1 MADDRPRQ
9 HPSPAFR
16 ELIFDRSDGR
26 CQREGCGRRIELE
39 TFHVAHLRAHS
50 HGGPLHE
57 SNAEAWCQPCNH
69 KWGSRDAGDSRV
81 IPREWQ
87 LEALD
92 RALSA
97 ITRGGAATISAAP
110 GAGKTVFAGLTF
122 EALRELGIVDRMVVL
137 APRRTLVGQWAEKLT
152 AQRHVELKPHSAIER
167 RGQAGVVV
175 TYQSLANPDA
185 LEVHLA
191 QAERARTL
199 LVLDEV
205 HHVGERPRGELPA
218 WARNVARLA
227 GNVAAHDL
235 HVAAILNLSGTLWR
249 SAQDERISTVLYR
262 TLDDNRLESLV
273 DFEVTVEELVGRG
286 ELRPLDLYR
295 LGAQVRLSDYQ
306 SLETVA
312 GALSDLDEQ
321 PARAVMGSLSSVDPW
336 RTAFVSS
343 VLNRLEAAHKAL
355 DGHHVKALIVAHRQE
370 AAAAFRD
377 EVNRQMQERGL
388 PPFAEIATTDEPD
401 SQATLETFRRQKKVG
416 VLCTV
421 DMAGEG
427 YDCPDIAV
435 IGWASNKL
443 TSLYVRQVTGRAMR
457 VTDVE
462 RKLDYVIPAAVV
474 IPDIQELVD
483 QLVSYLA
490 PYTHEVLVP
499 TQEELERQRGEEPI
513 QSSGAAPTLA
523 FPRYVLE
530 EARPDDNETI
540 TVALGDGS
548 REDVDAETARRLAVQ
563 LERFNVHG
571 IWAPRIIAA
580 SRATVGDLLASNP
593 FERPGADVAVLERLT
608 TGAQVVADAGV
619 TRSSS
624 IEEQAGMLQRQVD
637 GWARWWQM
645 QGDSSAAY
653 FNREVNEQAGIRD
666 GKRSSASIEQLTKA
680 RDVARRLITSYCERT
695 GIRPP
700 RGMETR

>member
-1 MADDRPRQ
+1 MTDDHPRPR
-9 HPSPAFR
+9 PTRAFR
-16 ELIFDRSDGR
+16 ELIYDRSGGQ
-26 CQREGCGRRIELE
+26 CQREGCDRRIELE
-39 TFHVAHLRAHS
+39 TFHVAHLRARV

-57 SNAEAWCQPCNH
+57 SNAEAWCQPCNYAQ
-69 KWGSRDAGDSRV
+69 GPRDAGDSRV
-81 IPREWQ
+81 TPRLWQ

-92 RALSA
+92 RALSSIA
-97 ITRGGAATISAAP
+97 RGGAATISAAP
-110 GAGKTVFAGLTF
+110 GAGKTVFAGLAF
-122 EALRELGIVDRMVVL
+122 EALRDLGLVDRMVVL
-137 APRRTLVGQWAEKLT
+137 APRRTLVTQWAEKLT
-152 AQRHVELKPHSAIER
+152 AQRHIELKPHSAIER

-185 LEVHLA
+185 LEVHQA
-191 QAERARTL
+191 QAERGRTL

-218 WARNVARLA
+218 WARSVARLA
-227 GNVAAHDL
+227 GNVAGHDL

-262 TLDDNRLESLV
+262 TLDDSRLESLV

-286 ELRPLDLYR
+286 ELRPIDLYR

-306 SLETVA
+306 SLETVT
-312 GALSDLDEQ
+312 GDMSDLDEQ
-321 PARAVMGSLSSVDPW
+321 PSRAVMASLSSMSQW

-355 DGHHVKALIVAHRQE
+355 NGHHVKALIVAHRQE
-370 AAAAFRD
+370 AAADFRD

-388 PPFAEIATTDEPD
+388 QPFAEIATTDEPD
-401 SQATLETFRRQKKVG
+401 AQQTLDSFRRQKKVG

-443 TSLYVRQVTGRAMR
+443 TSLYVRQVTARAMR
-457 VTDVE
+457 VADVE
-462 RKLDYVIPAAVV
+462 RKLGYVIPAAVV
-474 IPDIQELVD
+474 IPDIRELVD

-499 TQEELERQRGEEPI
+499 TQEELERQRGEEPAR
-513 QSSGAAPTLA
+513 QSGAAPMLA

-530 EARPDDNETI
+530 EARPDDTETVTI
-540 TVALGDGS
+540 ALPDGS
-548 REDVDAETARRLAVQ
+548 HEDVDADAARRLAAQ
-563 LERFNVHG
+563 LERFIVPG
-571 IWAPRIIAA
+571 IFTPRIIAA
-580 SRATVGDLLASNP
+580 SKATVSVRRAANP
-593 FERPGADVAVLERLT
+593 FSRPGSDVAVLERLA
-608 TGAQVVADAGV
+608 TGVQAVQVAGV

-624 IEEQAGMLQRQVD
+624 IEDQALILQGQVD
-637 GWARWWQM
+637 TWARWWQM
-645 QGDSSAAY
+645 QGDSPAAH
-653 FNREVNEQAGIRD
+653 FNRTVNEQAGIRD
-666 GKRSSASIEQLTKA
+666 GKRAAASVEQLTKA
-680 RDVARRLITSYCERT
+680 RDIARGIITSYCERT
-695 GIRPP
+695 GVKPP
-700 RGMETR
+700 RGAR

>member
-9 HPSPAFR
+9 HPTRAFR
-16 ELIFDRSDGR
+16 ELLFDRSGGY
-26 CQREGCGRRIELE
+26 CQREGCGKQIDLE
-39 TFHVAHLRAHS
+39 TFHVAHRRAHT

-57 SNAEAWCQPCNH
+57 SNAEAWCPRCNY
-69 KWGSRDAGDSRV
+69 GQGPRDAGDRRV
-81 IPREWQ
+81 TPREWQ
-87 LEALD
+87 LDALEST
-92 RALSA
+92 LSA
-97 ITRGGAATISAAP
+97 ITRGGAATVSAAP
-110 GAGKTVFAGLTF
+110 GAGKTVFAGLVF
-122 EALRELGIVDRMVVL
+122 EALRELGVVDRMVVL
-137 APRRTLVGQWAEKLT
+137 APRRTVVGQWVEKLT
-152 AQRHVELKPHSAIER
+152 AQRHVELKAHSATER
-167 RGQAGVVV
+167 RGQSGVVV

-185 LEVHLA
+185 LEVHQA

-205 HHVGERPRGELPA
+205 HHVGERPRGIQPA
-218 WARNVARLA
+218 WARNVAQLA

-306 SLETVA
+306 NLETVA
-312 GALSDLDEQ
+312 GHLSDLDEQ
-321 PARAVMGSLSSVDPW
+321 PARAVMASLSSMAQW

-343 VLNRLEAAHKAL
+343 VLNRLEDAHKAL
-355 DGHHVKALIVAHRQE
+355 NGHHVKALIVAHRIE
-370 AAAAFRD
+370 AAVAFRD

-388 PPFAEIATTDEPD
+388 MPFAEIATTDEPD
-401 SQATLETFRRQKKVG
+401 AEATLETFRRQKKVG

-443 TSLYVRQVTGRAMR
+443 TSLYVRQVTARAMR
-457 VTDVE
+457 VTDAE
-462 RKLDYVIPAAVV
+462 QKLDYVIPAAVV

-499 TQEELERQRGEEPI
+499 TQEELDRQRGEEPI
-513 QSSGAAPTLA
+513 RNTGAAPMLA

-530 EARPDDNETI
+530 EARPDDTETI
-540 TVALGDGS
+540 TVALADGS
-548 REDVDAETARRLAVQ
+548 REDVDSETARRLAAQ
-563 LERFNVHG
+563 LARFNVPG
-571 IWAPRIIAA
+571 IFTPRIIAA
-580 SRATVGDLLASNP
+580 SKATVSDLLAASP
-593 FERPGADVAVLERLT
+593 FERPGTDVVVLERLA
-608 TGAQVVADAGV
+608 TGVQAVADAGI

-624 IEEQAGMLQRQVD
+624 IEEQAGMLQRQID
-637 GWARWWQM
+637 TWARWWQM

-653 FNREVNEQAGIRD
+653 FNRAVNGEAGIRD
-666 GKRSSASIEQLTKA
+666 GKRSSASVEQLTKA
-680 RDVARRLITSYCERT
+680 RNIARGLIASYCERT
-695 GIRPP
+695 GVKPP
-700 RGMETR
+700 RGMEIR